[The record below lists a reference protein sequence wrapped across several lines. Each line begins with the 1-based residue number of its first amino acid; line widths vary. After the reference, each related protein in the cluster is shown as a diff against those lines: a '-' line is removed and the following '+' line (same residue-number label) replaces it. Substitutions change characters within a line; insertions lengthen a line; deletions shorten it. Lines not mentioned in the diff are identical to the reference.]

1 MPNTKEHLAST
12 RWAGTLGVV
21 LHVVSHWLSNFLC
34 VHVFWVLLSPNY
46 LCWPQWQCS
55 YATHP
60 GMPTPMPLILACL
73 LLCHSS
79 WHAYSYA
86 THPGMPTRMPLILAC
101 LLLCHS
107 SWHAYSYATHPG
119 MPTMPLILAC
129 LLEPLATSQA
139 HSALWHHTRGPQEE
153 MSDC

>member
-86 THPGMPTRMPLILAC
+86 THPGMPTPMPLILAC

-107 SWHAYSYATHPG
+107 SWHAYYATHPG
-119 MPTMPLILAC
+119 MPTWAPSHIPGSFCIVASHQRSTGGDVR
-129 LLEPLATSQA
+129 LLMGCHPK
-139 HSALWHHTRGPQEE
+139 
-153 MSDC
+153 